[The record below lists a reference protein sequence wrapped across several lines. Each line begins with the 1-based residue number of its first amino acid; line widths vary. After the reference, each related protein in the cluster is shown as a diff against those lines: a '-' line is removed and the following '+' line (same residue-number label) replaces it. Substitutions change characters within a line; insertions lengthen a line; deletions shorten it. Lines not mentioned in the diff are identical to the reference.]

1 MPDIETKLTYL
12 EWQTSYTQ
20 TRPYRIAKFGRR
32 RNDPKLHNLVFRKGD
47 SAELIK
53 DVRDIKNDQPFALD
67 TNGFVYARHQ
77 PPIFTQPSDFLDPE
91 QVRNIFLPECEAILR
106 KEIEGVDRI
115 FIFDWKIRKKKSAK
129 ERRKR
134 NPNLLK
140 FARQVHVDTL
150 LTRDKLETSLAE
162 RICNHLPE
170 ESHHLLSG
178 RVRIINIWRP
188 LGGPVED
195 DPITVCD
202 GRTLDTSRLIETDMI
217 RGEYTGTLMYPSYDP
232 SHACQWYYMSRQSVE
247 DVLLFKSFDSKE
259 DSVKYVPHTSF
270 SLLDAPV
277 DASSRMSVEV
287 RALVFTH

>member
-32 RNDPKLHNLVFRKGD
+32 NNGLKPHNLVFRKGD
-47 SAELIK
+47 SPELIK
-53 DVRDIKNDQPFALD
+53 DIRDIKDKSFALD
-67 TNGFVYARHQ
+67 TNGFVYARH
-77 PPIFTQPSDFLDPE
+77 PPPKFTQPSDFLDPE

-106 KEIEGVDRI
+106 KEIEGVDRV

-150 LTRDKLETSLAE
+150 LTRDKRETTMAE
-162 RICNHLPE
+162 RIRNHLPE

-178 RVRIINIWRP
+178 RVR
-188 LGGPVED
+188 
-195 DPITVCD
+195 
-202 GRTLDTSRLIETDMI
+202 MI
-217 RGEYTGTLMYPSYDP
+217 
-232 SHACQWYYMSRQSVE
+232 
-247 DVLLFKSFDSKE
+247 K
-259 DSVKYVPHTSF
+259 
-270 SLLDAPV
+270 
-277 DASSRMSVEV
+277 
-287 RALVFTH
+287 